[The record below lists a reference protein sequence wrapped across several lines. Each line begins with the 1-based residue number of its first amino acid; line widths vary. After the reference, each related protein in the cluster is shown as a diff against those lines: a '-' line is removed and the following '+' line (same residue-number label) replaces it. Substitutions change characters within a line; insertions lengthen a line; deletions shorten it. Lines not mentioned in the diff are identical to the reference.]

1 MSTKSKIESPWAK
14 QDSLKKITPGGEDV
28 SKDKL
33 QTHYEIWNGA
43 KTPSNASPLL
53 DQLQPDID
61 ASLRNYGGKDSEKLR
76 TQAEIMTLNL
86 LENYDPEKGAG
97 ISTHVRNGLHKLTR
111 LRNTRENVMHIPE
124 NVQAEQSHIR
134 KVTNEFKAEF
144 DREPNIQ
151 ELADKSKF
159 SIGQLERIRKY
170 GGTKVESSTVS
181 EKGDPLVGAD
191 RSTGQMWL
199 DYVYFELDPIDKKIY
214 EWSTGY
220 KGSDKLS
227 KKDIARQ
234 LKISAP
240 AVSKRIN
247 KILTKIEEGQELNA

>member
-1 MSTKSKIESPWAK
+1 MSKPKIESPWAK
-14 QDSLKKITPGGEDV
+14 KDNLKKITPGGEEI

-33 QTHYEIWNGA
+33 NTHYDIWNKA
-43 KTPSNASPLL
+43 RTPSNAAPLL

-76 TQAEIMTLNL
+76 TQAELMTLSL
-86 LENYDPEKGAG
+86 LENYDPEKGAA
-97 ISTHVRNGLHKLTR
+97 IRTHVRNGLHKLTR
-111 LRNTRENVMHIPE
+111 LRSDRENVMHIPE

-134 KVTNEFKAEF
+134 KVTDDFKAEY

-151 ELADKSKF
+151 ELADRSNF
-159 SIGQLERIRKY
+159 SVGQLERIRRY
-170 GGTKVESSTVS
+170 GGTKAESTTMS

-191 RSTGQMWL
+191 RDTGQMWL

-220 KGSDKLS
+220 KGSDKLP
-227 KKDIARQ
+227 KKEIAKQ
-234 LKISAP
+234 LKISGP

-247 KILTKIEEGQELNA
+247 KILKKIEEGQELNA

>member
-1 MSTKSKIESPWAK
+1 MSTKSKIDIPWAK
-14 QDSLKKITPGGEDV
+14 QDSLKKITSEGEEV

-43 KTPSNASPLL
+43 RTPSNASPLL

-61 ASLRNYGGKDSEKLR
+61 ASLRNYGGQDSENLR
-76 TQAEIMTLNL
+76 TQAELMTLSL
-86 LENYDPEKGAG
+86 LENYDPEKGAA
-97 ISTHVRNGLHKLTR
+97 IRTHVRNGLHKLTR
-111 LRNTRENVMHIPE
+111 LRNDRENVMHIPE
-124 NVQAEQSHIR
+124 NVQAEQAHIR
-134 KVTNEFKAEF
+134 KVTNEFKSEF

-151 ELADKSKF
+151 ELSDRSKF
-159 SIGQLERIRKY
+159 SVGQLERIRRY
-170 GGTKVESSTVS
+170 GGTKAESTTVS
-181 EKGDPLVGAD
+181 EKGDPLTGVD

-220 KGSDKLS
+220 KGSDKLP
-227 KKDIARQ
+227 KKEIAKQ
-234 LKISAP
+234 LKISGP

-247 KILTKIEEGQELNA
+247 KILGKIEEGQELNA